1 MKGAWLFLITTSCAT
16 PGRTWVHD
24 AGAPQRPAPSGPSAR
39 ALTAAD
45 EDAPSAAPVRRPVI
59 TLGERTEPQ
68 EDAPP
73 SAASAPSAPVT
84 IVQVNVS
91 SAYPAYGYGG
101 YYGSGW
107 GGARPPEPPDHQ
119 PRPDPS
125 PTPPMAGNW
134 SAPPSYGPPVMSHT
148 LPADPWH

>member
-16 PGRTWVHD
+16 PGRTWVHS
-24 AGAPQRPAPSGPSAR
+24 AEAPQRPAPSGPSAR
-39 ALTAAD
+39 ALAAAEED
-45 EDAPSAAPVRRPVI
+45 DAPRSEPLRRPVI
-59 TLGERTEPQ
+59 TLGARTEPQ

-73 SAASAPSAPVT
+73 SAASAPGAPVT
-84 IVQVNVS
+84 IVQVNVN

-101 YYGSGW
+101 YGYGW
-107 GGARPPEPPDHQ
+107 GGARPPEPPDHH
-119 PRPDPS
+119 PGPAPS

-148 LPADPWH
+148 LPADPWR